1 MTKSK
6 ITTVIFDMD
15 GVISDTQKYHA
26 LAESM
31 LLEEYGINM
40 KPDAI
45 TKRFAGVSDDE
56 MFKIIF
62 TENKKTLP
70 NIELIT
76 KKKWNLMTKLIN
88 NVEPI
93 DGAVELITWLY
104 SNNYKLAVAS
114 SSPHVFIRKVLN
126 ALDVGKYFG
135 SLVSADDVKNGK
147 PAPDIF
153 LKACNDLESQ
163 ANESVVIEDGQ
174 SGITGAITAGMKTIA
189 YNLDSNTAD
198 FRISNMIDA
207 KKYM

>member
-1 MTKSK
+1 
-6 ITTVIFDMD
+6 MD